1 MNKAQN
7 INVST
12 YDEKRIEELIEQAD
26 PYLKSYIQSLKD
38 VSDGWKRLFYETKSK
53 LTETI
58 NGK

>member
-38 VSDGWKRLFYETKSK
+38 VSDGWKRLFYETKAK
-53 LTETI
+53 I
-58 NGK
+58 KGC